1 MGNLA
6 RYTAADLP
14 ALMESINRNSIG
26 MDEYFDRLFNLHE
39 TTKNYPPFNLVT
51 VSNVESR
58 LELALAGFRKAEVN
72 VYTQDGKLFVE
83 GQKEDTESE
92 TTYVH
97 RGMAQRSFTRTWTLA
112 EDTEVRSVEFE
123 DGLLSIVLGR
133 IVPEHHQKKNLVLN
147 NRGLPCKYRR
157 RRGVTGTIQF
167 DNPLFYWYNEL
178 RTLGTND
185 CKTCITQIW

>member
-1 MGNLA
+1 MIKFNAANL
-6 RYTAADLP
+6 DQLVD
-14 ALMESINRNSIG
+14 SINKNSIG

-51 VSNVESR
+51 VSKVESK
-58 LELALAGFRKAEVN
+58 LEIALAGFRKAEVN

-97 RGMAQRSFTRTWTLA
+97 RGMAQRSFTRSWTLA

-123 DGLLSIVLGR
+123 DGLLSIVMGR
-133 IVPEHHQKKNLVLN
+133 IVPDHHQKKVW
-147 NRGLPCKYRR
+147 
-157 RRGVTGTIQF
+157 F
-167 DNPLFYWYNEL
+167 
-178 RTLGTND
+178 
-185 CKTCITQIW
+185 